1 MDFKFLAFFYVT
13 CHILE
18 NFLLHFVVFLECL
31 DMLLSLWVYLPM
43 QLLFTCLLVRF
54 DQIGSL
60 FNKHISLQQVVS
72 SLASHSDSVECVELA
87 PR

>member
-1 MDFKFLAFFYVT
+1 MLLVIFLEIFCYIFF
-13 CHILE
+13 
-18 NFLLHFVVFLECL
+18 FLECL
-31 DMLLSLWVYLPM
+31 DMLLSLWVYLSM
-43 QLLFTCLLVRF
+43 QLLFKCLLVRF

-60 FNKHISLQQVVS
+60 FNKNKHISLQQVVS